1 MNNYAAKF
9 FLLWLLPVS
18 FIFTAYTCQDHEDD
32 VPLRPVYNYDYYVL
46 SLDLTTGDSQTLAKG
61 VFSHISPQSDKVF
74 FSLDYERGLFSVN
87 MDGSD
92 KKMLIDSSKRV
103 IHNWLFTPDGKKIIF
118 MTSDGYNDILYTMNT
133 DGSGLTKIFNNTASI
148 FDYSPELNRILIGS
162 AYSLEMIDIN
172 GNNYTY
178 LTGADNDTSHIISAK
193 FLPDNKG
200 IIYLQDITSIQ
211 IFPAVLQK
219 SIIKTLSLSSL
230 EKTSLGSFN
239 VWVTDLELSHDGI
252 LLMSGY
258 KNGDRTIIADIN
270 NNYKSAEILQGYRR
284 SSFSQ
289 DGKTIV
295 SVYSNTFH
303 LMHSDGSNGRSISE
317 RKNSLIMSDKP
328 EITNDGKRIIYWA
341 RCDSIKSYERSFKDL
356 QPF

>member
-1 MNNYAAKF
+1 MDKVLNNYRHINMNNYAAKF

-74 FSLDYERGLFSVN
+74 FSLDYDRGLFSVN

-219 SIIKTLSLSSL
+219 SI
-230 EKTSLGSFN
+230 
-239 VWVTDLELSHDGI
+239 
-252 LLMSGY
+252 
-258 KNGDRTIIADIN
+258 
-270 NNYKSAEILQGYRR
+270 
-284 SSFSQ
+284 
-289 DGKTIV
+289 
-295 SVYSNTFH
+295 
-303 LMHSDGSNGRSISE
+303 
-317 RKNSLIMSDKP
+317 
-328 EITNDGKRIIYWA
+328 
-341 RCDSIKSYERSFKDL
+341 
-356 QPF
+356 